1 MRKHTCAVIVAN
13 RWKAAVE
20 GGKEGFLQTLQTVSL
35 LCKKKPGEVLRS
47 QIVGLWALPCLPIKR
62 RLAKV
67 EQTRDFKQAAVESWK
82 GGVRRGSRAFTDWE
96 LCLNSTS

>member
-35 LCKKKPGEVLRS
+35 LCKKKSGGFEVLDCR
-47 QIVGLWALPCLPIKR
+47 IVGLALPSNKEE
-62 RLAKV
+62 V
-67 EQTRDFKQAAVESWK
+67 GQ
-82 GGVRRGSRAFTDWE
+82 GGA
-96 LCLNSTS
+96 NP